1 MANDNDGSSGS
12 TATITPIEVPTVAFS
27 NTENRKIEGTD
38 SEHGDKEQ
46 GFSGVPGCGE
56 NTELKTGGSL
66 RRDSSGIR
74 SSLPRR
80 LSKHLGMGV
89 CLPGSLSHRSFPRHS
104 SRHVQGLS
112 L

>member
-27 NTENRKIEGTD
+27 NTEYRKIEGAD
-38 SEHGDKEQ
+38 REHGEKEQ

-66 RRDSSGIR
+66 RFPIVTVMFALTERGIDA
-74 SSLPRR
+74 
-80 LSKHLGMGV
+80 LS
-89 CLPGSLSHRSFPRHS
+89 CT
-104 SRHVQGLS
+104 
-112 L
+112 